1 MIRQGISLRWV
12 IFLSFIVS
20 TLLGALLVGVL
31 GLKLSSDALVIVN
44 HEIRKEINVRIEE
57 RLADF
62 FRVPEQILQGNKS
75 RMLRGDLEVTNQE
88 QLVVNF
94 LHQVELFPAV
104 SSIYFGNALGGIANA
119 GREGT
124 GGFYYQIRTENFA
137 PGQFTKIA
145 VDSSSLDEPPLLTL
159 PEFDAR
165 LRPWYTNAL
174 ETERIAWSAPY
185 QLFTGQDTAITSSTS
200 VRDSNGD
207 LLGILAVDLFLS
219 DLSIY
224 LQGMYEKEVRQCLIL
239 GPGGE
244 IIASSRGESPFRRDA
259 QGAFRPI
266 LAVESDDPL
275 TRILGE
281 ELKTPHTQEEDPVYF
296 ENRRYYIETLT
307 LPYPEGLGW
316 TIATLMPEHEI
327 IGEVLSS
334 VRTTLLILS
343 LLLLVVFIISSYIA
357 KKIASPL
364 SRLTSVAQ
372 TLAAGDWSIEF
383 TDPSRITEIGILSKS
398 FFQMLKKL
406 QETIQDLTEE
416 VVERKAIQAQLTL
429 AKDEALEASKIK
441 TQFVANMSHELR
453 TPLNAVLGFTELLGD
468 YPMIP
473 EQQSYLEL
481 ARKAGKNLMTLIGDL
496 LDFSKIEA
504 GIVDLKMEP
513 TDLLKVLDDIIA
525 ILSVNAREKGL
536 DFWVEYHSPLPSK
549 IWVDSERLQQILL
562 NLLNNGI
569 KFTPK
574 GSVILRVDFRTDK
587 PEVGTLSFSVQD
599 TGIGIPENQLPKLF
613 KPFSQVD
620 STQSRAYGGTGLGL
634 LISQLLVQAMG
645 SDIDV
650 SSSLGNGT
658 CFAFSLEVKYQDDVS
673 KPSQDSPVVPMTLV
687 DDSSPSKSESHVPR
701 ILLAEDVEM
710 NRILIRGM
718 LNKIYTHYELVNA
731 ADGVETVR
739 EFSSKVPDLILM
751 DVQMPNLDGKDATR
765 AIRKLEAESAST
777 KRVPIIAL
785 TASATAQEQQECYQ
799 SGMDDFLSKPV
810 FFQTLQEKILL
821 WIGNSTKKSSGSK

>member
-1 MIRQGISLRWV
+1 
-12 IFLSFIVS
+12 
-20 TLLGALLVGVL
+20 
-31 GLKLSSDALVIVN
+31 
-44 HEIRKEINVRIEE
+44 
-57 RLADF
+57 
-62 FRVPEQILQGNKS
+62 
-75 RMLRGDLEVTNQE
+75 
-88 QLVVNF
+88 
-94 LHQVELFPAV
+94 
-104 SSIYFGNALGGIANA
+104 
-119 GREGT
+119 
-124 GGFYYQIRTENFA
+124 
-137 PGQFTKIA
+137 
-145 VDSSSLDEPPLLTL
+145 
-159 PEFDAR
+159 
-165 LRPWYTNAL
+165 
-174 ETERIAWSAPY
+174 
-185 QLFTGQDTAITSSTS
+185 
-200 VRDSNGD
+200 
-207 LLGILAVDLFLS
+207 
-219 DLSIY
+219 
-224 LQGMYEKEVRQCLIL
+224 
-239 GPGGE
+239 
-244 IIASSRGESPFRRDA
+244 
-259 QGAFRPI
+259 
-266 LAVESDDPL
+266 
-275 TRILGE
+275 
-281 ELKTPHTQEEDPVYF
+281 
-296 ENRRYYIETLT
+296 
-307 LPYPEGLGW
+307 
-316 TIATLMPEHEI
+316 
-327 IGEVLSS
+327 
-334 VRTTLLILS
+334 
-343 LLLLVVFIISSYIA
+343 
-357 KKIASPL
+357 
-364 SRLTSVAQ
+364 
-372 TLAAGDWSIEF
+372 
-383 TDPSRITEIGILSKS
+383 
-398 FFQMLKKL
+398 
-406 QETIQDLTEE
+406 
-416 VVERKAIQAQLTL
+416 
-429 AKDEALEASKIK
+429 
-441 TQFVANMSHELR
+441 
-453 TPLNAVLGFTELLGD
+453 
-468 YPMIP
+468 MIP